1 MTTNWAGNVTFGAA
15 AVHRPSS
22 VAELQNLVAGS
33 VRARALGTGH
43 SFNRLADTTGDLI
56 SVAGLPAVMDID
68 AARSTVTVAA
78 GVRYGDLALHLDRH
92 GYALHNLGSL
102 PHISVAGA
110 CATGTHGS
118 GVGNGNL
125 ATAVSAVD
133 LVTATGELVHL
144 DRTHEDFPAVVVGLG
159 AFGIISTVTLDIQP
173 TFAMRQYV
181 YDGLAFD
188 VALANFR
195 DIVGAAYSVSLF
207 TDWTGNGFNQ
217 IWVKQRLD
225 SAAVDSGEGGSAT
238 LPDEW
243 FGARVADGPRHP
255 VPGMATEHCTPQL
268 GEPGPWLARLP
279 HFRLEFRPS
288 AGEELQTEY
297 LLPLE
302 HAGPALT
309 ALAGIADRIAP
320 VLHISEIRTVA
331 GDELWLSPNYRRD
344 SVALHFTW
352 VADID
357 AVSVVIDLVES
368 RLAAFGPRPHWGK
381 LFRTSPEILSGQY
394 ERWWDFVALMGR
406 YDPYG
411 TFRNEMLDRYFP
423 ADR

>member
-22 VAELQNLVAGS
+22 VAELQSLVAGS
-33 VRARALGTGH
+33 ARARALGTGH

-56 SVAGLPAVMDID
+56 SVAGLPPVMDID

-78 GVRYGDLALHLDRH
+78 GIRYGDLAEHLDRN

-133 LVTATGELVHL
+133 LVTSTGELVHL

-159 AFGIISTVTLDIQP
+159 AFGIMSAVTLDIQP
-173 TFAMRQYV
+173 TFSMRQYV

-188 VALANFR
+188 VALENFR

-207 TDWTGNGFNQ
+207 TDWAGGGFNQ
-217 IWVKQRLD
+217 IWVKQRVDGGPGD
-225 SAAVDSGEGGSAT
+225 SSGGA
-238 LPDEW
+238 PPAQW
-243 FGARVADGPRHP
+243 YGARIADGPRHP
-255 VPGMATEHCTPQL
+255 VPGMPTANCTQQL
-268 GEPGPWLARLP
+268 GEPGPWLTRLP
-279 HFRLEFRPS
+279 HFRLEFTPS
-288 AGEELQTEY
+288 SGEELQTEY
-297 LLPLE
+297 LLPLQQAE
-302 HAGPALT
+302 AALT

-320 VLHISEIRTVA
+320 VLQISEIRTVA

-352 VADID
+352 VADTD
-357 AVSVVIDLVES
+357 AVSPVVDLIEA
-368 RLAAFGPRPHWGK
+368 RLTGFKPRPHWGK
-381 LFRTSPEILSGQY
+381 LFRTGPEILSGQY
-394 ERWWDFVALMGR
+394 ERWWDFAARMGR

-411 TFRNEMLDRYFP
+411 TFRNDMLDQYFP